1 MSNKQTIGLFYG
13 SSTCYT
19 EMCAEKI
26 QQYFGENDN
35 SEARVELFNIA
46 NTPLTKMNEYSL
58 LILGIPTWD
67 YGELQEDWEN
77 CWDDI
82 DTIDLKNKTVAL
94 FGLGDQIGYPE
105 WFLDAMGY
113 LHNKTIIQGA
123 NVIGYW
129 PNEGYTFTGSQALT
143 EDQSQF
149 LGLALD
155 DENQFK
161 QTDERIAIWCE
172 QLKKDF
178 PLETL

>member
-1 MSNKQTIGLFYG
+1 MSKASAIGLFYG

-26 QQYFGENDN
+26 QRYFHSLYDN
-35 SEARVELFNIA
+35 EDNIVDIFNVA
-46 NTPLTKMNEYSL
+46 DTALSQMNNYSQ

-77 CWDDI
+77 HWDDI
-82 DTIDLKNKTVAL
+82 DSIDFKHKTVAL

-113 LHNKTIIQGA
+113 LHNKVLIQGA
-123 NVIGYW
+123 RVIGYW
-129 PNEGYTFTGSQALT
+129 PNQGYTFTGSQALS

-155 DENQFK
+155 DENQFN
-161 QTDERIAIWCE
+161 QTDERIAQWCE
-172 QLKKDF
+172 QLKHDF
-178 PLETL
+178 ILP

>member
-1 MSNKQTIGLFYG
+1 MSNKHNIGLFYG

-26 QQYFGENDN
+26 QQYFGNNDKG
-35 SEARVELFNIA
+35 EAHVDLFNIA
-46 NTPLTKMNEYSL
+46 DTPLTKMTEYSS

-82 DTIDLKNKTVAL
+82 DTIDFKNKTVAL

-113 LHNKTIIQGA
+113 LHNKTLIQGA

-129 PNEGYTFTGSQALT
+129 PTEGYTFTGSQALS

-155 DENQFK
+155 DENQFN
-161 QTDERIAIWCE
+161 QTDERISNWCK

-178 PLETL
+178 PLGKL